1 MLNSKR
7 LVETKSSSLF
17 RKFKWKGMGL
27 CVASLFVL
35 ACAHT
40 PPIPDAPDWLR
51 QWKATG
57 EPPAQDSSRLWVV
70 GYGGPTGMPA
80 GARQIAQDRAARDL
94 ASMLGTVSVAGV
106 DISSRVTRSDQT
118 TEGTVQRHFA
128 VDRSE
133 SSRLF
138 KSVLEGMKQEAEWID
153 PEGRWSGKE
162 GRVYYFLYSYPKP

>member
-1 MLNSKR
+1 MG
-7 LVETKSSSLF
+7 TKSVPLSWVLVK
-17 RKFKWKGMGL
+17 RGMRCL
-27 CVASLFVL
+27 TASLLFL

-40 PPIPDAPDWLR
+40 PPVPEPPPWLS

-57 EPPAQDSSRLWVV
+57 EPPVQDQSRLWVV
-70 GYGGPTGMPA
+70 GYGGPTGMP
-80 GARQIAQDRAARDL
+80 GDARKIAQDRAARDL

-106 DISSRVTRSDQT
+106 DISTRVTRSDQT
-118 TEGTVQRHFA
+118 SKEGIQRHFA

-153 PEGRWSGKE
+153 PHGRWSGKE

>member
-1 MLNSKR
+1 MTKLQRVVGTSETLLSHR
-7 LVETKSSSLF
+7 LTQIRTQF
-17 RKFKWKGMGL
+17 FA
-27 CVASLFVL
+27 ASLFIF
-35 ACAHT
+35 ACVHT

-80 GARQIAQDRAARDL
+80 DARQIAQDRAARDL

>member
-1 MLNSKR
+1 MERDGTLCR
-7 LVETKSSSLF
+7 IPF
-17 RKFKWKGMGL
+17 CFGL
-27 CVASLFVL
+27 CAHATDTGCTRLASSVESDGRATCSGLKPAMGRGLRRTSKSDQFNEGCLLTHHL
-35 ACAHT
+35 AGDDQLDLC
-40 PPIPDAPDWLR
+40 
-51 QWKATG
+51 
-57 EPPAQDSSRLWVV
+57 VV
-70 GYGGPTGMPA
+70 
-80 GARQIAQDRAARDL
+80 RAARDL

-162 GRVYYFLYSYPKP
+162 GRVFYFLYSYPKP